1 MRVAWLL
8 ASLSA
13 ALGGCGLADSGAAAT
28 AGGSVSA
35 AEQAAAARQ
44 AQERIRQQIES
55 ANQQALERERAA
67 ADAAAR

>member
-8 ASLSA
+8 AGLSV
-13 ALGGCGLADSGAAAT
+13 ALGGCGLADSGAAA
-28 AGGSVSA
+28 AGGATSA

-55 ANQQALERERAA
+55 TDSQALERERSA
-67 ADAAAR
+67 ADAAGK